1 MARPRGRAVL
11 ERGHSPSAAQNYRS
25 YRPTT
30 PRYDKFSR
38 YFSVDW
44 QELLSYYEYVTDFR
58 AKRLAIASLLLMA
71 MLWGSTFVVTKDAM
85 GRLPAL
91 DLLSVRYGI
100 ALVVLALFS
109 WRSLRMSSRTLLQ
122 GVIMGVFFAIGQ
134 ISQTVGLG
142 MTHASVSGFLTGTYV
157 VFTPVLAAVFFRT
170 RLGRR
175 VWYAIGFAIVGLGVL
190 SINPAQGASLGLG
203 EFLTLIGAISFAV
216 HIHATARYVTPR
228 NAMSLTLSQT
238 GFVVVVCTIFALPDG
253 LVLPSTTADW
263 LVMGYLAVIAGAATL
278 FLQNWAQAYVA
289 PTKAAVIMCSEP
301 MWAAFFA
308 VSIGGEA
315 ITWQMV
321 LGGLSIVTAMYLV
334 VANPMKLRLPRI
346 DVLRRVI
353 PFSARPQARPLAPV
367 QTELAALD

>member
-1 MARPRGRAVL
+1 
-11 ERGHSPSAAQNYRS
+11 
-25 YRPTT
+25 
-30 PRYDKFSR
+30 
-38 YFSVDW
+38 
-44 QELLSYYEYVTDFR
+44 
-58 AKRLAIASLLLMA
+58 MA

-85 GRLPAL
+85 DRMPAL
-91 DLLSVRYGI
+91 DLLALRYGI
-100 ALVVLALFS
+100 ALVVLSLFS
-109 WRSLRMSSRTLLQ
+109 WRSLRMSPRTLWQ
-122 GVIMGVFFAIGQ
+122 GVVMGIFFAIGQ

-157 VFTPVLAAVFFRT
+157 VFTPVLAALLFRT

-175 VWYAIGFAIVGLGVL
+175 VWYAIGFAVVGLGVL
-190 SINPAQGASLGLG
+190 SINPAQGASFGLG

-216 HIHATARYVTPR
+216 HIHATAHYVTPR

-238 GFVVVVCTIFALPDG
+238 GFVVLVCTLFAVPDG
-253 LVLPSTTADW
+253 MVWPPTTSDW

-321 LGGLSIVTAMYLV
+321 LGGLSIMTAMYLV
-334 VANPMKLRLPRI
+334 VAGPTLLRLPGRN
-346 DVLRRVI
+346 VLRRLFPLPAQAPKVNVKGMAAT
-353 PFSARPQARPLAPV
+353 PVSA
-367 QTELAALD
+367 EFAAAE

>member
-1 MARPRGRAVL
+1 M
-11 ERGHSPSAAQNYRS
+11 S
-25 YRPTT
+25 YH
-30 PRYDKFSR
+30 
-38 YFSVDW
+38 
-44 QELLSYYEYVTDFR
+44 EYVTDFR

-190 SINPAQGASLGLG
+190 SINPAQGASFGLG

-253 LVLPSTTADW
+253 LVLPPTTSDW

-334 VANPMKLRLPRI
+334 VANPTKLRLPRI
-346 DVLRRVI
+346 NVLRRVI
-353 PFSARPQARPLAPV
+353 PFAARPQTQARAIAPA
-367 QTELAALD
+367 QAELATLD

>member
-1 MARPRGRAVL
+1 
-11 ERGHSPSAAQNYRS
+11 
-25 YRPTT
+25 
-30 PRYDKFSR
+30 
-38 YFSVDW
+38 
-44 QELLSYYEYVTDFR
+44 
-58 AKRLAIASLLLMA
+58 
-71 MLWGSTFVVTKDAM
+71 
-85 GRLPAL
+85 
-91 DLLSVRYGI
+91 
-100 ALVVLALFS
+100 
-109 WRSLRMSSRTLLQ
+109 MSSRTLLQ

-353 PFSARPQARPLAPV
+353 PFSARPQAQARPLAPV